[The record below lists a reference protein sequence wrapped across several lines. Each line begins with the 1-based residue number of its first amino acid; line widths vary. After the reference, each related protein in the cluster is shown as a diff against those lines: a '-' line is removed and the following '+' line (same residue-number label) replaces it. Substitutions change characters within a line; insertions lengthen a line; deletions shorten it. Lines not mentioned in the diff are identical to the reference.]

1 VVQLHTARHW
11 PPVVNEDVTPG
22 MYSPAHII
30 DTPVHA
36 NQGTG
41 SHVPDET
48 IVLDGKIASRELP
61 HLPIA
66 TGTVGRGI
74 GRHGEVWFEC
84 ECEYGAGDLEYKIN
98 KAVISSWWVSRTANW
113 CLVLK

>member
-1 VVQLHTARHW
+1 M
-11 PPVVNEDVTPG
+11 VNEEVTPG

-41 SHVPDET
+41 SHVPDEA

-74 GRHGEVWFEC
+74 GRHGELWFEC
-84 ECEYGAGDLEYKIN
+84 TL
-98 KAVISSWWVSRTANW
+98 SVSTEQVTLNTRSTK
-113 CLVLK
+113 LL